1 MYSSHVLCYAWF
13 KVHGAMIL
21 KSILICVQYAIGTC
35 NEGLYVLG
43 STTLLV
49 NLFKQHVLAL
59 PERRLYKNEVLNQT
73 LESSIVC
80 FQSLP

>member
-13 KVHGAMIL
+13 KVHGAMNL
-21 KSILICVQYAIGTC
+21 KIFLICVQYAIGTC
-35 NEGLYVLG
+35 NEELNVLR

-49 NLFKQHVLAL
+49 NLLKQHVLAL

-73 LESSIVC
+73 LESH
-80 FQSLP
+80 LDNP